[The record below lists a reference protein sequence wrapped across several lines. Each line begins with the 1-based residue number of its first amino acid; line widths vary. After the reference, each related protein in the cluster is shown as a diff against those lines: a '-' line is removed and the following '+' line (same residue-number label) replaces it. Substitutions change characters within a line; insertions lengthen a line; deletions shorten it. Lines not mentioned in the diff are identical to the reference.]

1 MPAYVLRRL
10 LQAGGMLTNG
20 IQYTFDGYWWLIYPP
35 GVAIVLIIMA
45 FNFIGDGLRDS
56 FDARLRRR

>member
-1 MPAYVLRRL
+1 
-10 LQAGGMLTNG
+10 MLTNG

-56 FDARLRRR
+56 FDARLRR